1 MSTSTPRTTFASDE
15 SLGREWIVEARGC
28 DPSALKDLATLRR
41 LFEQIIDEMGL
52 NEVRPSV
59 WHVFPGAGG
68 ITGMSLLAESHLT
81 CHTFPEH
88 GTACLN
94 LFCCRPRPEWDF
106 VGGLAEVLDADDVH
120 VRSVARRFAPAAVGV
135 TDS

>member
-1 MSTSTPRTTFASDE
+1 MSTSTPRETFTSDE

-28 DPSALKDLATLRR
+28 DPSALKDLPTLRR
-41 LFEQIIDEMGL
+41 LFERIIDEMGL

-88 GTACLN
+88 GTVCLN

-106 VGGLAEVLDADDVH
+106 AEGLAEVLDADDVH
-120 VRSVARRFAPAAVGV
+120 VRSVARRFAPEAAGV
-135 TDS
+135 IDS